1 MQLTVVS
8 RGIEKQLQRYLDRE
22 AALQSYLNKNVVEQY
37 RNIQRRRWM
46 TENVSEDPKGWPS
59 LNTQYAERKRKLF
72 ASYPGRG
79 TKMMIRTGDLFESV
93 IGPGKGFRKITTPR
107 SLIIST
113 TNPYAADANAMRDFT
128 SYSAKTRADLYLGIA
143 AFIFRGIQKRAGE
156 VI

>member
-46 TENVSEDPKGWPS
+46 TENASEGKVWDR
-59 LNTQYAERKRKLF
+59 LNPGYAAQKRRIYAL
-72 ASYPGRG
+72 YPGRG

-113 TNPYAADANAMRDFT
+113 TNPYASDANEMRNFT
-128 SYSAKTRADLYLGIA
+128 NYSAKTKADLYLGIA